1 LKIRNQRDFGA
12 GIMFIVVGVFFAIIA
27 TQYRM
32 GTAAKMGPGYFPFWL
47 GVLMA
52 FIGLL
57 LLFNSFAKKTAEE
70 KMPKWDFKIML
81 WITGS
86 VILYGVLLPTMGFFV
101 AVFALVLV
109 SASAGHDFGWKGS
122 LLNAVILMLFTYLA
136 FVKGLG
142 LTFPLLPA
150 FMN

>member
-12 GIMFIVVGVFFAIIA
+12 GVMFILVGIFFALIA

-47 GVLMA
+47 GILMA

-57 LLFNSFAKKTAEE
+57 LLFNSLSKKATEE

-86 VILYGVLLPTMGFFV
+86 VVLYGVLLPTMGFFV
-101 AVFALVLV
+101 AIFALVLV

>member
-1 LKIRNQRDFGA
+1 MKIRNQRDFGA
-12 GIMFIVVGVFFAIIA
+12 GIMFIVVGAFFAIIA

-57 LLFNSFAKKTAEE
+57 LLFNSLSKKTEEE

-86 VILYGVLLPTMGFFV
+86 VVLYGILLPTMGFIF
-101 AVFALVLV
+101 AIFALVFA
-109 SASAGHDFGWKGS
+109 SASVSHDFGWKGTA
-122 LLNAVILMLFTYLA
+122 LNAVFLVGFTYLA

-142 LTFPLLPA
+142 LTFPLFPF

>member
-1 LKIRNQRDFGA
+1 MKIRNQRDFGA
-12 GIMFIVVGVFFAIIA
+12 GIMFIVVGAFFAIIA

-57 LLFNSFAKKTAEE
+57 LLFNSLSKKTEVE

-86 VILYGVLLPTMGFFV
+86 VVLYGILLPTMGFIV
-101 AVFALVLV
+101 AIFALVFA
-109 SASAGHDFGWKGS
+109 SASVSHDFGWKGTA
-122 LLNAVILMLFTYLA
+122 LNAVFLVGFTYLA

-142 LTFPLLPA
+142 LTFPLLPF

>member
-12 GIMFIVVGVFFAIIA
+12 GVMFILVGIFFALIA

-57 LLFNSFAKKTAEE
+57 LLFNSLAKKTAEE

-86 VILYGVLLPTMGFFV
+86 VVLYGVLLPTMGFFV

-142 LTFPLLPA
+142 LSFPLLPA

>member
-1 LKIRNQRDFGA
+1 MKIRNQRDFGA
-12 GIMFIVVGVFFAIIA
+12 GVMFILVGIFFALIA

-47 GVLMA
+47 GILMA

-57 LLFNSFAKKTAEE
+57 LLFNSLSKKATEE

-86 VILYGVLLPTMGFFV
+86 VVLYGVLLPTMGFFV
-101 AVFALVLV
+101 AIFALVLV